1 MKKIAFLFPGQGSQK
16 VGMGSDFYNE
26 YSSIR
31 ELYDM
36 AEETAKRNLSRICF
50 QGPMETLTETVNLQ
64 PALTVVNLS
73 VLEAI
78 RQAGIQT
85 HVAAGHSLGEYSALV
100 AAQAVTQEDAI
111 AMVMKRGELMHR
123 ESLRRKGAM
132 HAIVGLDIEAVI
144 EILPQAQIHGV
155 VSIANHNMQQQI
167 VTTGSPRAVEAASEI
182 AKSQGA
188 RAVPLRVS
196 GAWHSELIKG
206 AENDFHEH
214 LQTLSFSTPTIPVI
228 HNVTADII
236 DDPDDIRKTMVQQL
250 CSPVRWYDTMC
261 KLMDEK
267 IEIFVEVGPGKVL
280 TGLLR
285 KSLPKDYPATLYA
298 VNNMK
303 SLEKFLNDAVTQ

>member
-26 YSSIR
+26 YSSVR

-50 QGPMETLTETVNLQ
+50 QGPMETLTETANLQ
-64 PALTVVNLS
+64 PALTVVNLA

-78 RQAGIQT
+78 GQAGLQA
-85 HVAAGHSLGEYSALV
+85 HVTAGHSLGEYCALV
-100 AAQAVTQEDAI
+100 AAQAVTREHAI

-123 ESLRRKGAM
+123 ESLRSPGAM
-132 HAIVGLDIEAVI
+132 HAIVGLEIEAVNA
-144 EILPQAQIHGV
+144 ILPQAQAHGI
-155 VSIANHNMQQQI
+155 VSIANHNMKQQI
-167 VTTGSPRAVEAASEI
+167 VITGSPGAVDAASEL

-196 GAWHSELIKG
+196 GAWHSELMKG

-214 LQTLSFSTPTIPVI
+214 LQALPFSTPAIPVI
-228 HNVTADII
+228 HNVTADVI

-250 CSPVRWYDTMC
+250 CNPVRWYDTMG
-261 KLMDEK
+261 KLMDE
-267 IEIFVEVGPGKVL
+267 EVDVFVEVGPGKVL

-285 KSLPKDYPATLYA
+285 KTLPKDYPARLYA
-298 VNNMK
+298 VNDLK
-303 SLEKFLNDAVTQ
+303 SLEMFLNDVLS